1 MSGTSAG
8 KQESSE
14 RTLYEGVACL
24 KSSIGEVQKPGQ
36 DRITPR
42 LPGQGWSS
50 RAPEGDGPRAEAEP
64 LAEKCSQPNHSG
76 GLGWGRSWG
85 QKGLKCFLPTPDLHW
100 CSGLTEKCMCG
111 GGEGGYR
118 CSICKRLVT
127 WRDKWSELR
136 GLPVEASPA
145 QEGLLRAPPSSVL

>member
-111 GGEGGYR
+111 GGEGGKY
-118 CSICKRLVT
+118 VT
-127 WRDKWSELR
+127 
-136 GLPVEASPA
+136 
-145 QEGLLRAPPSSVL
+145 SSVAVKVDGFIVVSTDSREKKTLSVQ